1 VTVDDIDAWLAS
13 LGVTLW
19 ADWFVNEPDRRRLAA
34 QWFADEA
41 LKCLH
46 WFNAQPK
53 PLPPPKIEEYWTM
66 GAHDPPPI
74 ELCWFEQREAYGVVE
89 RQLKAAGLFS

>member
-1 VTVDDIDAWLAS
+1 
-13 LGVTLW
+13 
-19 ADWFVNEPDRRRLAA
+19 
-34 QWFADEA
+34 
-41 LKCLH
+41 
-46 WFNAQPK
+46 
-53 PLPPPKIEEYWTM
+53 M